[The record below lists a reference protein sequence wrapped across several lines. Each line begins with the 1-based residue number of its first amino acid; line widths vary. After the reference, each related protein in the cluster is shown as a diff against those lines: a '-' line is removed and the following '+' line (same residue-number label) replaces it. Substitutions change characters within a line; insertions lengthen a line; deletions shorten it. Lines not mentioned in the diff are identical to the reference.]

1 MDVPKY
7 FVALS
12 RRLDRQRLRVGDEH
26 WIVTGT
32 SVTDVG
38 LLRIDFKG
46 RTRRSVFV
54 DMPPAFESRYP
65 DHMAWLIG
73 HIEFQLSF
81 KPQMRM

>member
-1 MDVPKY
+1 MIMDVPKY
-7 FVALS
+7 FVVLS

-38 LLRIDFKG
+38 HLRIDLKG

-54 DMPPAFESRYP
+54 DMPPAFQSSCP

-73 HIEFQLSF
+73 HIEFQLSVN
-81 KPQMRM
+81 PR